1 MLISFQ
7 AICRRI
13 KSTAKPIHGLKNEK
27 TVQLKIGGF
36 KTDFNVKLSQI
47 KIQESEIKFNFE
59 E

>member
-1 MLISFQ
+1 M
-7 AICRRI
+7 
-13 KSTAKPIHGLKNEK
+13 AKPIHGLKNEK